1 MNRRS
6 LPFTAECSKVL
17 LRQKDLKFDYE
28 TPHGKPNL
36 ETGEMEDRI
45 RTDIRYLF
53 PIQDSDNSHEIIFEF
68 KILKN
73 TNDSRKAYYQK
84 NGMHRF
90 ISGDYSK
97 KWDFAYMVGILTNDG
112 RTAVKELKKVLQ
124 RNDLANGTLHIRRSE
139 KTNLLIRE
147 PSEYMPDLA
156 EFDTE
161 HSRTLYG
168 NLADL
173 LLYHFSWTRL
183 GRLKSKYTTVN
194 CRIPL
199 RFEAFI

>member
-17 LRQKDLKFDYE
+17 LRQKGLWKFDYE

-173 LLYHFSWTRL
+173 LLCLDPPRATE
-183 GRLKSKYTTVN
+183 K
-194 CRIPL
+194 
-199 RFEAFI
+199 